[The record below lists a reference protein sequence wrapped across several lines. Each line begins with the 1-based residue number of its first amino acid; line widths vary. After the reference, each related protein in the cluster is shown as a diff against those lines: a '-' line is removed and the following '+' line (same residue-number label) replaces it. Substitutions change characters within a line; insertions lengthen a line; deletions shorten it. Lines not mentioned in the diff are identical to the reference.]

1 MGEKALLI
9 AENDPGARKVF
20 VENNPQNGFWIQ
32 WVDRGEEALRWLA
45 QRPFDLVI
53 AEEALADF
61 SGLELLGLIKDRFP
75 ETPVIVMTAQGSI
88 PQATEAIRQGALDY
102 VVKPLSGAWLKE
114 RMNPADPQL
123 SVPLDE
129 TGSGPARPII
139 TRNRKMEDLLE
150 LCRKVAASKATVL
163 IQGES
168 GTGKELFARYLHE
181 RSPRNKET
189 FVAVNC
195 ASLPDGLLE
204 SELFGH
210 EKGAF
215 TGAIQKKLGKF
226 ELAQRG
232 TILLDEVS
240 EMNTQLQAKLLR
252 VLQENELDRIGG
264 RQPVPLDIRVI
275 ATTNR
280 NLEQSI
286 AQGEFRADLYYRLNV
301 IPLRIPPLRERPED
315 IELLVAY
322 LVGKFAKR
330 YKRTVVRVADQ
341 ALIWIKNREWR
352 GNVRELENLLER
364 TVLISS
370 GPTIEMKDF
379 CLEDSEPQAPEVRID
394 DPSPFSLREVE
405 KDLIF
410 KTLHK
415 TEGNRTQAAKFLGIS
430 VRTLRNK
437 LQEYKQD
444 AGSWADEGLV
454 PTQPLPMV

>member
-9 AENDPGARKVF
+9 AENDPGAREVF
-20 VENNPQNGFWIQ
+20 IENNPLNGFWIQ
-32 WVDRGEEALRWLA
+32 WVDRGAEALRWLD

-53 AEEALADF
+53 TEEALEDF
-61 SGLELLGLIKDRFP
+61 SGLQLLGLVKQRFP

-88 PQATEAIRQGALDY
+88 PQATEAIRLGALDY
-102 VVKPLSGAWLKE
+102 VVKPLSGTWVKE
-114 RMNPADPQL
+114 RLGQADPRCARL
-123 SVPLDE
+123 TGE
-129 TGSGPARPII
+129 TGKPSGDDSTARSIV
-139 TRNRKMEDLLE
+139 TRNRKMQDLLE
-150 LCRKVAASKATVL
+150 LCRKVAASKVTVL

-168 GTGKELFARYLHE
+168 GTGKELFARYLHD
-181 RSPRNKET
+181 RSPRNQEA

-232 TILLDEVS
+232 TILLDEIS
-240 EMNTQLQAKLLR
+240 EMNIQLQAKLLR
-252 VLQENELDRIGG
+252 VLQEHELDRIGG

-280 NLEQSI
+280 NLEQRV
-286 AQGEFRADLYYRLNV
+286 AQGEFRSDLYYRLNV

-315 IELLVAY
+315 FELLVAY

-330 YKRTVVRVADQ
+330 YKREGVRMADP
-341 ALIWIKNREWR
+341 ALNWIKNQEWR

-370 GPTIEMKDF
+370 GTTIEMKDF
-379 CLEDSEPQAPEVRID
+379 CLEDSEQRSPELRVD
-394 DPSPFSLREVE
+394 DPPPTPCG
-405 KDLIF
+405 KWK
-410 KTLHK
+410 KT
-415 TEGNRTQAAKFLGIS
+415 
-430 VRTLRNK
+430 
-437 LQEYKQD
+437 
-444 AGSWADEGLV
+444 
-454 PTQPLPMV
+454 